1 MKKFISVTVL
11 SAAMALCLVGCGSK
25 DDKKDDTTVATTE
38 ATTEAANND
47 ETTEANSTATE
58 DKTADIASAIYNAG
72 QFTDC
77 AAVDSNV
84 AINRLYLF
92 ADATT
97 LDSSKIANATF
108 YTNTNSSAEEIAV
121 VECSDASYTA
131 KVEEAF
137 NQRKA
142 NQIEAC
148 KDYLPD
154 EITKLNNAVIFTNG
168 NTVVFIVAPN
178 ASAAKDA
185 AMGCF

>member
-1 MKKFISVTVL
+1 MKKFFSVTAL
-11 SAAMALCLVGCGSK
+11 SAALMLCLVGCGSK
-25 DDKKDDTTVATTE
+25 DDKKDETTVATTE
-38 ATTEAANND
+38 ATTEASND
-47 ETTEANSTATE
+47 TDTTAADTTSAE
-58 DKTADIASAIYNAG
+58 DKTATIAAAIKGAG
-72 QFTDC
+72 NFTDC
-77 AAVDSNV
+77 AEVDSNV

-92 ADATT
+92 GDATT
-97 LDSSKIANATF
+97 LDTSKIANATF

-168 NTVVFIVAPN
+168 NTVVFIVAPDAN
-178 ASAAKDA
+178 AAKDA
-185 AMGCF
+185 AMSCF